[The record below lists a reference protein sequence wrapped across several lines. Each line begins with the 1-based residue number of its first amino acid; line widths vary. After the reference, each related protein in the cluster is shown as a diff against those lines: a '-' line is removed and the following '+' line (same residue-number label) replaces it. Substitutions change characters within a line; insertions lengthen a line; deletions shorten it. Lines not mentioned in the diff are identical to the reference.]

1 MCKKPILFLCIAL
14 IAASCTP
21 NPGNNKSAEKPA
33 YFNVK
38 AYFDQQ
44 SRALN
49 KRKVSVVKIVSV
61 NGSTEKKE
69 LVVQDWTKELSAF
82 SNNDINKTAWQGEFS
97 VTKTDSTIVYRTK
110 NIKIPVRELL
120 VHVNNDTVDR
130 IQLIIQNK
138 NLLYTS
144 TDTLSYTS
152 GKFYRIKKQQN
163 IWLLKPREYVIS
175 AEIK

>member
-14 IAASCTP
+14 IATSCTS
-21 NPGNNKSAEKPA
+21 NPGNSKSAEKPT

-38 AYFDQQ
+38 AYFDRE
-44 SRALN
+44 SRTLN

-69 LVVQDWTKELSAF
+69 IVVQDWTKELSAF

-97 VTKTDSTIVYRTK
+97 VTKTESTILYRTK
-110 NIKIPVRELL
+110 NIKIPVQELK
-120 VHVNNDTVDR
+120 VHTHNDTVDR
-130 IQLIIQNK
+130 VQLIIQNK

-144 TDTLSYTS
+144 TDTLTYLS
-152 GKFYRIKKQQN
+152 GKFYKIKKEQK
-163 IWLLKPREYVIS
+163 IWLLKPREYIIS
-175 AEIK
+175 GRIK